1 VSAERIVLQT
11 ADQTASRPYAPPTDA
26 NLSGALRSL
35 GFEATPEQ
43 VGAARL
49 IAEQGGVLT
58 RASVARAVREL
69 GQPARPMAT
78 DPPRDL
84 GAWLRSVGLPDVPVL
99 RSLVQEM
106 TARSLPLAP
115 EVLRDVGA
123 ALQQLGATEPPHAAA
138 AAFLLSAEV
147 PITPATL
154 RAALQALEGQ
164 APRAAVLTQLADAL
178 DALATAMPARLGT
191 DAESTEAPGAS
202 PDARTPQGAARS
214 TEEAGRSAAARPEP
228 GRLEADA
235 PGLVRPAASDADD
248 LRLLAARLRDL
259 ASLGPSDRGQTLRAL
274 RTVFEANGISLESR
288 LMALAEGAGD
298 PQAATA
304 DPRAVLARAAAAT
317 ALAPGADRPSSP
329 GPASVIASAA
339 PQVADALQAQQLANV
354 VRDPATSDGWYTF
367 RAPVT
372 LPSGTERQVE
382 IRVQPRPGTGE
393 IDARHVRMALALE
406 HDDLGRVEVGLQV
419 SGKSIS
425 CAIECASGE
434 ALERARERW
443 VGLRDGL
450 RSLGYGVAQPRLA
463 LAEAR
468 GPTRELASSPSPPAA
483 PGGVDARA

>member
-1 VSAERIVLQT
+1 
-11 ADQTASRPYAPPTDA
+11 
-26 NLSGALRSL
+26 
-35 GFEATPEQ
+35 
-43 VGAARL
+43 
-49 IAEQGGVLT
+49 
-58 RASVARAVREL
+58 
-69 GQPARPMAT
+69 
-78 DPPRDL
+78 
-84 GAWLRSVGLPDVPVL
+84 
-99 RSLVQEM
+99 M

-191 DAESTEAPGAS
+191 DA
-202 PDARTPQGAARS
+202 
-214 TEEAGRSAAARPEP
+214 
-228 GRLEADA
+228 
-235 PGLVRPAASDADD
+235 DD
-248 LRLLAARLRDL
+248 PRLLAARLRDL

-288 LMALAEGAGD
+288 LVALAEGAGD

-317 ALAPGADRPSSP
+317 ALALGADRPSSP

-382 IRVQPRPGTGE
+382 IRVRPRPGTGE
-393 IDARHVRMALALE
+393 IDARHVRIALALE
-406 HDDLGRVEVGLQV
+406 HDELGRVEVGLQV

-468 GPTRELASSPSPPAA
+468 GPTREPASSPSPPAA